1 MLYLNPKSSRANIT
15 RAAHST
21 AYQLTNCVAVGEA
34 MATGKGRLKTVLS
47 DTEFQKELI
56 AAGESVVVVDFYAP
70 G

>member
-1 MLYLNPKSSRANIT
+1 MLYLNPPAQTLRAPLIP
-15 RAAHST
+15 
-21 AYQLTNCVAVGEA
+21 AYRNCVAVGEA

-56 AAGESVVVVDFYAP
+56 AAGERVVVVDFYAP